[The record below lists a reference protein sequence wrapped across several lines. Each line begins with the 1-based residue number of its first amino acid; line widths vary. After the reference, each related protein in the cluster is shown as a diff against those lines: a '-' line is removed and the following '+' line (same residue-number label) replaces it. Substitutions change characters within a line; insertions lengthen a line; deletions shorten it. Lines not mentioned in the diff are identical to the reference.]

1 MLYIFVSGRWMSLG
15 SWNCWLRTPFYE
27 GETNVVV
34 EDAAVGEDLAT
45 NEVDWLISGK
55 SCWSTAAHCI

>member
-1 MLYIFVSGRWMSLG
+1 M
-15 SWNCWLRTPFYE
+15 
-27 GETNVVV
+27 VV